1 VPLTSTAACVLGLL
15 QMGPAPGQ
23 PGFLQGDAMT
33 GGQVYAAAE
42 RSVGRFWNLT
52 RSQVYAE
59 LPGLEEAR
67 LIRRAGKPGPRGAQP
82 YRVTAA
88 GRKAFA
94 AWIDSFVAE
103 GPRDDQLRS
112 PLLLAVFFG
121 HFVDP
126 ERLRP
131 LVAEYRARHERGLA
145 LADQMLRALGKDR
158 SLPGAALGRRAAY
171 QRLMVEWLGDVLDRI
186 PAATPAPTPAPA
198 PLPRRRRA

>member
-1 VPLTSTAACVLGLL
+1 MLGLL

-23 PGFLQGDAMT
+23 AGFLEGGAMT

-42 RSVGRFWNLT
+42 RSVSRFWNLT

-59 LPGLEEAR
+59 LAELDQAKLVR
-67 LIRRAGKPGPRGAQP
+67 AAGKPGPRGAQP

-88 GRKAFA
+88 GRKAFT
-94 AWIDSFVAE
+94 AWINGFVAS

-126 ERLRP
+126 DRLRS
-131 LVAEYRARHERGLA
+131 LVQEYRARHERGLA
-145 LADQMLRALGKDR
+145 LADDMMRALGQDR
-158 SLPGAALGRRAAY
+158 SLPGASL
-171 QRLMVEWLGDVLDRI
+171 L
-186 PAATPAPTPAPA
+186 
-198 PLPRRRRA
+198 RRRAYQSLMVDWLGEVLGRIPISS